1 MLNGSGGQL
10 RGALAGVKAL
20 DWTMRI
26 IRTHFSGARLWRTRA
41 SLYALSKYGL
51 MPI

>member
-26 IRTHFSGARLWRTRA
+26 IRARIVAARAYSVTAPPCTR
-41 SLYALSKYGL
+41 SQS
-51 MPI
+51 MV